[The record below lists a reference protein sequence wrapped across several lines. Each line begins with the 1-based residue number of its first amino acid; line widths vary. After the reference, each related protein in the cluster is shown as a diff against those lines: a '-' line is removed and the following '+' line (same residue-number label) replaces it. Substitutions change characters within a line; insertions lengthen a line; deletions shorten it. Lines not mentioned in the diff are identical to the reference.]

1 MKISEL
7 MDYLS
12 KLEPSKEIFLMAN
25 VDNPEDTLADVAC
38 TNLEIWDDGSE
49 SVTLFMSRGDEQ

>member
-7 MDYLS
+7 MDYLG
-12 KLEPSKEIFLMAN
+12 KLEPSKEICLVAN
-25 VDNPEDTLADVAC
+25 VDNPEDNLSDVAC

-49 SVTLFMSRGDEQ
+49 SVTLFMSRGEDA